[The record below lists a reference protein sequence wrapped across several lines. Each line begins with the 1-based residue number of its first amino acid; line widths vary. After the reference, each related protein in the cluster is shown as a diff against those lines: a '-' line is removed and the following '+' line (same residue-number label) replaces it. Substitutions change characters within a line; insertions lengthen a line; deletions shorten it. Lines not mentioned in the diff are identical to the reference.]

1 MKRINRHSSR
11 TSVLRFDLIA
21 SINYDG
27 VEGGGEREG
36 RERQTFPVIVNS
48 PDK

>member
-27 VEGGGEREG
+27 VTRARGEG
-36 RERQTFPVIVNS
+36 REKEERER
-48 PDK
+48 